1 MNNVLASPFNI
12 FKNVVVYILYF
23 YSIILAHIQVN
34 VLEIQALLLKQ
45 EMFAK
50 HIGLFKELS
59 NW

>member
-1 MNNVLASPFNI
+1 MNNVLASLFNI

-34 VLEIQALLLKQ
+34 VLEIQALQ
-45 EMFAK
+45 MFAK